1 MKNLQKNEVYQKMS
15 PDSRVWIYQSNRK
28 FSEAESKEIQAK
40 LNEFTASWAA
50 HGKALTA
57 CASVVYDQFLIV
69 LVDEQ
74 NHAASGC
81 SIDASVHFVKSIEQ
95 AYQVNLFNRL
105 QIAYQVANEI
115 KTADMA
121 GFKKMAA
128 TGKITADTL
137 VFNNMISK
145 KKELENKWLVP
156 VTASWH
162 KQLLPK
168 VFS

>member
-1 MKNLQKNEVYQKMS
+1 MS
-15 PDSRVWIYQSNRK
+15 PDSRVWIQQSNRK

>member
-1 MKNLQKNEVYQKMS
+1 
-15 PDSRVWIYQSNRK
+15 
-28 FSEAESKEIQAK
+28 
-40 LNEFTASWAA
+40 
-50 HGKALTA
+50 
-57 CASVVYDQFLIV
+57 
-69 LVDEQ
+69 
-74 NHAASGC
+74 
-81 SIDASVHFVKSIEQ
+81 
-95 AYQVNLFNRL
+95 
-105 QIAYQVANEI
+105 
-115 KTADMA
+115 MA

>member
-1 MKNLQKNEVYQKMS
+1 MENLQKNAIYQQMS
-15 PDSRVWIYQSNRK
+15 PDSRVWIYQSNRI

-40 LNEFTASWAA
+40 LNDFTASWAA
-50 HGKALTA
+50 HEKALTA
-57 CASVVYDQFLIV
+57 CASVIYERFLII

-74 NHAASGC
+74 NHSASGC
-81 SIDASVHFVKSIEQ
+81 SIDASVHFIKGIQQE
-95 AYQVNLFNRL
+95 YQVSLFNRL
-105 QIAYQVANEI
+105 LIAYQADDEI
-115 KTADMA
+115 KTIDMA
-121 GFKKMAA
+121 GFKNLAA
-128 TGKITADTL
+128 SGEITADTL

-156 VTASWH
+156 VTESWH